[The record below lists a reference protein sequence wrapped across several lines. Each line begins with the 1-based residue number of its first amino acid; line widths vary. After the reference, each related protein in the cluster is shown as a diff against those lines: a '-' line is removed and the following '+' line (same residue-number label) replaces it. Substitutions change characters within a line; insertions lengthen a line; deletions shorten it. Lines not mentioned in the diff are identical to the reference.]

1 MDQISTETDEETGAS
16 SGSMKMSGS
25 TKTRLHL
32 KSPSHTL
39 MNMGMEIDPTKLD
52 EAADPKVNTLQLWLT
67 AQKIFSAIT
76 RTRDELPKEL
86 VYVVPH
92 LCFLL
97 LSYFSRSDLLI
108 FVHDEVK
115 QKFPGEEVIH
125 LWAPSLF

>member
-1 MDQISTETDEETGAS
+1 MILQEITTFVLIAYRVDQISTESDEETGAS

-76 RTRDELPKEL
+76 RTSDELPKEL
-86 VYVVPH
+86 VYVIPH
-92 LCFLL
+92 L
-97 LSYFSRSDLLI
+97 
-108 FVHDEVK
+108 
-115 QKFPGEEVIH
+115 
-125 LWAPSLF
+125 LFFCN